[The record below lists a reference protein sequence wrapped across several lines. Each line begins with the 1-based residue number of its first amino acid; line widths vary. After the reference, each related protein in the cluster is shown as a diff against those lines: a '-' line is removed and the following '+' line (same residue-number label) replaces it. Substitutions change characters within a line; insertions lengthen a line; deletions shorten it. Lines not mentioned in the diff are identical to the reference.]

1 MLPDGQM
8 DKENVFTH
16 GGILFSPKK
25 GNPDIWDSI
34 DGPGGHYAKCKKP
47 DTERQT
53 LHDLTYTW
61 NPK

>member
-1 MLPDGQM
+1 M
-8 DKENVFTH
+8 DKWTKKMCLHTGEYY
-16 GGILFSPKK
+16 SAPKK
-25 GNPDIWDSI
+25 GNPDIWDNI